1 MSILQII
8 ILSIIQGLAELLP
21 VSSSAHVI
29 LAQRLMGLDPTTPEM
44 TFFLVML
51 HTGTMFAV
59 IVYFWKRWVQRFKDL
74 ARSKNFILGLIIA
87 TATTG
92 VIGLGLKVFI
102 EKIIL
107 ERMYGFEKGEVEH
120 LFGVL
125 PLVATALFVSGILI
139 VYTGLKKDRSNGAG
153 TVTTKNA
160 LIIGATQG
168 LCLPF
173 RGLSR
178 SGTTISTGLYLG
190 LQRVFAE
197 EFSFALAVLLTPPVI
212 ALEIHRLMKAQALNS
227 ATLAPLFMPSA
238 LGMVFSF
245 IAGLVALK
253 WLSGWLEKGRWQYFG
268 YYCLVFSVVVG
279 GFSFFA
285 A

>member
-1 MSILQII
+1 MSFLQII

-29 LAQRLMGLDPTTPEM
+29 LAQKLMGLDPTAPAM

-74 ARSKNFILGLIIA
+74 SRSKNFIMGLIVA
-87 TATTG
+87 TITTG
-92 VIGLGLKVFI
+92 VIGLGLKVVI
-102 EKIIL
+102 EKVVL
-107 ERMYGFEKGEVEH
+107 EHFYGFEKGEVEH

-125 PLVATALFVSGILI
+125 PLVAAALFVSGLLI
-139 VYTGLKKDRSNGAG
+139 TYTGLRKDRANGAG
-153 TVTTKNA
+153 SVSNKNA
-160 LIIGATQG
+160 LIIGAAQG

-197 EFSFALAVLLTPPVI
+197 EFSFALAVILTPPVI
-212 ALEIHRLMKAQALNS
+212 VLEIHRLMKAEVLNS
-227 ATLAPLFMPSA
+227 ATLAPLLMPSL
-238 LGMVFSF
+238 LGMVCSF
-245 IAGLVALK
+245 VAGLVALK
-253 WLSGWLEKGRWQYFG
+253 WLSGWLEKGRWHFFG
-268 YYCLVFSVVVG
+268 YYCIVFSLVVALA
-279 GFSFFA
+279 SFWLP
-285 A
+285 